1 MKINPDIFFIDDKN
15 INYKNN
21 IFLISG
27 NEETFV
33 YEVQQKI
40 EKKLFNLGYS
50 EKKVF
55 ENVALDNMGVFSDNN
70 SLFSSLKTLVFKNP
84 KNINTDFL
92 ANIDLENLSII
103 ITDSKIKNSSKV
115 KKKFELSERFY
126 STTCYDLNRSTKKK
140 LLDNLIKNKKITLEK
155 DAYWFFLDKTD
166 NRFGIFNN
174 ELKKLVALGNK
185 KISIN
190 EMKFVVDSYE
200 DQKLDALFF
209 SVFSSSNTLIY
220 ESQKNIGNLS
230 DSYLLLYK
238 AKFYLNLILASKDIH
253 EATNNFPKYLFSE
266 KQNFISFYTKIKDS
280 KIADFLNLIK
290 RTEVFLRK
298 NSPMFLIVSQRFLL
312 NLKKII
318 N

>member
-115 KKKFELSERFY
+115 KKKFKLSERFY
-126 STTCYDLNRSTKKK
+126 STTCYDLNRGNKKK

>member
-1 MKINPDIFFIDDKN
+1 M
-15 INYKNN
+15 
-21 IFLISG
+21 
-27 NEETFV
+27 
-33 YEVQQKI
+33 
-40 EKKLFNLGYS
+40 
-50 EKKVF
+50 F

-92 ANIDLENLSII
+92 ANIDLENFSII

-126 STTCYDLNRSTKKK
+126 STTCYDLNRGNKKK

-220 ESQKNIGNLS
+220 ESQRNIGNLS